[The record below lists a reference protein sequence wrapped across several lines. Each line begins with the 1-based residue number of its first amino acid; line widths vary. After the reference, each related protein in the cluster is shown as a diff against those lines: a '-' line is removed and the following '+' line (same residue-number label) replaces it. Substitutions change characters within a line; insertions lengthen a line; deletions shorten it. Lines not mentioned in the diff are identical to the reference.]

1 MKEAKKTRKITKETD
16 ILLRQFIKLTANYLS
31 LDLIIYSTGTLPYI
45 FIYSTS
51 LKKQYL
57 CHNGER
63 GTKQWRIRACGGR
76 CS

>member
-51 LKKQYL
+51 LKK
-57 CHNGER
+57 
-63 GTKQWRIRACGGR
+63 
-76 CS
+76 